1 MLIFRLVF
9 GLLLLASLLCFA
21 MSIGTG
27 QAVWRRRGMVVL
39 KWAAWAWMMARPS
52 ASAASLPGRPG
63 SCSRRITISCTCGL
77 GRPGRGRRRPSSSAA
92 RCTRPP
98 AGRH

>member
-27 QAVWRRRGMVVL
+27 QVVWRRRGLLVL
-39 KWAAWAWMMARPS
+39 KWALL
-52 ASAASLPGRPG
+52 AA
-63 SCSRRITISCTCGL
+63 L
-77 GRPGRGRRRPSSSAA
+77 GFFGVLILERLALML
-92 RCTRPP
+92 
-98 AGRH
+98 